1 MANGLAWGTAA
12 KIAAREMR
20 HSRGKFLFVVLSV
33 AIGVAALTG
42 VRGFSASFRATLLD
56 RARSIM
62 AADLAAKS
70 IQQTTPE
77 ELKGLEG
84 IRATGVEMTTVT
96 EMMSMAASPSAMMPL
111 LVSLKAVDPA
121 LYPFYGEIELSP
133 AMSLKA
139 ALGPGSVAVGD
150 DLLLRTGLRVGDNVR
165 VGGKTFRIAATVVD
179 EPDRLS
185 GNFEAGPRV
194 LISREALDATG
205 LLAPGNHATERVLFK
220 LPPPGDGRPVSD
232 AAVAA
237 LKTKVAALL
246 PEAQVTDYRE
256 TNPSLTE
263 GLDRATSLLSLMS
276 LVALVLGAVGVAM
289 AMRAHLQQRLD
300 TIAIMKSLGARSG
313 QIMKIYLLQTLLLG
327 LAGGLLGV
335 LLGVAVQL
343 AFPLVLGK
351 LINVPTQLHLQP
363 RAIFAGLGAGL
374 LTTLLFTL
382 PPLLDIR
389 NVRPSLILRRDTE
402 PEFGDDDGGVSF
414 ARRVLGRLPW
424 VALALAVTV
433 VSVVVVSRH
442 WPGHSLELLLEGIC
456 LFAAAGFGPAIWSWV
471 RRKPVQAGSFLLILA
486 GIAAIATRLSDSAEV
501 GRVFSVGLVIV
512 LLVLLAA
519 SAAVLWGLKFFLNRT
534 RLHLPSALRHG
545 LANLYRPG
553 NPSAA
558 LLAALG
564 MGVMQIMTVYLV
576 QQAVVN
582 ELHITSAPNL
592 PNVFLV
598 DIARTEIDGIQSVLK
613 AQPGVTTEPEL
624 VPMVGARVEAIDGVT
639 AAEAR
644 ERADAERE
652 QAQGPERNERRRRRM
667 PRGVNLTWAESVP
680 VGTKVVSGE
689 WWKAGERGPELAISQ
704 QEADWLGVKLGST
717 IIFAVEDQQIAATV
731 VALTKDDGR
740 HLFGRAQFTL
750 PKAAL
755 DGLPAV
761 WSGGVH
767 VQPERVGELQRALYT
782 AYPTVTVI
790 NVAQAMET
798 VRAVVIQ
805 ITYVIQFLAA
815 FSIFAGVVILASSI
829 AGTKYRRIR
838 EVVVLKTLGA
848 TRGRIATIFSIEF
861 AVLGLV
867 AGVVGIGFA
876 NLITRTILHQ
886 MNVAFKAQLL
896 LNFTALTG
904 VAALTVATG
913 WMASHRILEQ
923 KPLEVLREE

>member
-20 HSRGKFLFVVLSV
+20 HSRGKFLFVILSV

-96 EMMSMAASPSAMMPL
+96 EMMSMAASPQSMMPL

-133 AMSLKA
+133 AMGLKA

-150 DLLLRTGLRVGDNVR
+150 DLLLRTGLHVGDNVR
-165 VGGKTFRIAATVVD
+165 VGGKLFRIAATVVD

-205 LLAPGNHATERVLFK
+205 LLAPGNHATERLLFK
-220 LPPPGDGRPVSD
+220 LPPPTDGRPVSD

-246 PEAQVTDYRE
+246 PEAQITDYRE

-351 LINVPTQLHLQP
+351 LINVPTELHLQW
-363 RAIFAGLGAGL
+363 RAIFTGLGAGL

-389 NVRPSLILRRDTE
+389 GVRPSLILRRDTE
-402 PEFGDDDGGVSF
+402 PEFGDDGGGMSL

-456 LFAAAGFGPAIWSWV
+456 LFAAAGFGPVIWNWV
-471 RRKPVQAGSFLLILA
+471 RRKPVQAGSFLLIIA
-486 GIAAIATRLSDSAEV
+486 GIALIATTLSDSAEV
-501 GRVFSVGLVIV
+501 GRVFSVGLAIV

-564 MGVMQIMTVYLV
+564 MGVMQIMLVFLV
-576 QQAVVN
+576 QRAVVN

-598 DIARTEIDGIQSVLK
+598 DIANSEIDGIQRVLK
-613 AQPGVTTEPEL
+613 AQPGVTTQPEL

-652 QAQGPERNERRRRRM
+652 QAQGTERNARRRRM
-667 PRGVNLTWAESVP
+667 PRSVNLTWAEDVP
-680 VGTKVVSGE
+680 VGTKVVAGE

-704 QEADWLGVKLGST
+704 QEAQWLGVKLGST

-731 VALTKDDGR
+731 VALTKDDGQ

-755 DGLPAV
+755 DGLPVV

-767 VQPERVGELQRALYT
+767 VTPERVGELQRALYT

-867 AGVVGIGFA
+867 SGVVGIGFA

-886 MNVAFKAQLL
+886 MNVAYQAQLL
-896 LNFTALTG
+896 LNFSALAG

>member
-20 HSRGKFLFVVLSV
+20 HTRGKFLFVILSV

-62 AADLAAKS
+62 AADLAARTNEQPTPNEMKS
-70 IQQTTPE
+70 LE
-77 ELKGLEG
+77 E
-84 IRATGVEMTTVT
+84 IRAGGVQTTTVT
-96 EMMSMAASPSAMMPL
+96 EMMSMAASPSSMMPV

-121 LYPFYGEIELSP
+121 LYPFYGEITLAP
-133 AMSLKA
+133 AMSLKS

-150 DLLLRTGLRVGDNVR
+150 DLLLRTGLHVGDDVR
-165 VGGKTFRIAATVVD
+165 VGGETFRIAATVVD

-194 LISREALDATG
+194 LISRAALDATG
-205 LLAPGNHATERVLFK
+205 LLGPGNHATERVLFK
-220 LPPPGDGRPVSD
+220 LPPPSDGRPVSD

-237 LKTKVAALL
+237 LKTNVAALL

-335 LLGVAVQL
+335 LMGVAVQL

-351 LINVPTQLHLQP
+351 LINVPTELHLQP
-363 RAIFAGLGAGL
+363 RAILVGLGAGL

-389 NVRPSLILRRDTE
+389 GVRPSLILRRDTE
-402 PEFGDDDGGVSF
+402 SETGDDGKTSF
-414 ARRVLGRLPW
+414 LRRVLARLPW

-433 VSVVVVSRH
+433 VSAVVVRRH

-456 LFAAAGFGPAIWSWV
+456 LFAAAGFGPAIWNWT
-471 RRKPVQAGSFLLILA
+471 RRKPMQAGSFLLIIG
-486 GIAAIATRLSDSAEV
+486 GIAVIATTLSDSAEV

-576 QQAVVN
+576 QRAVVN

-598 DIARTEIDGIQSVLK
+598 DIANSEIDGIQRVLK
-613 AQPGVTTEPEL
+613 AQPGVTTQPEL
-624 VPMVGARVEAIDGVT
+624 VPMVAARVEAIDGVT
-639 AAEAR
+639 QAEAR
-644 ERADAERE
+644 AKADEERAQA
-652 QAQGPERNERRRRRM
+652 QAQGTPRNARRRRM
-667 PRGVNLTWAESVP
+667 PRGVNLTWAEEVP

-689 WWKAGERGPELAISQ
+689 WWKAGERRPQLAISQ
-704 QEADWLGVKLGST
+704 QQADCLGMKLGST
-717 IIFAVEDQQIAATV
+717 IVFSVEDTKIAATV
-731 VALTKDDGR
+731 VALTKDDGQ

-755 DGLPAV
+755 DGLPVV

-767 VQPERVGELQRALYT
+767 VDPAKVGELQRSLYV

-790 NVAQAMET
+790 NVAQALET

-829 AGTKYRRIR
+829 AGTKYRRTR

-867 AGVVGIGFA
+867 AGMVGIGFA
-876 NLITRTILHQ
+876 NLIVRTLLLQ
-886 MNVAFKAQLL
+886 MNVAYKAQLL
-896 LNFTALTG
+896 LNFSALAG

-913 WMASHRILEQ
+913 WMASHRILEK

>member
-1 MANGLAWGTAA
+1 
-12 KIAAREMR
+12 
-20 HSRGKFLFVVLSV
+20 
-33 AIGVAALTG
+33 
-42 VRGFSASFRATLLD
+42 VRGFSASFRTTLLD

-62 AADLAAKS
+62 AADLAARTN
-70 IQQTTPE
+70 QPPDTE
-77 ELKGLEG
+77 EQKGLEE
-84 IRATGVEMTTVT
+84 IRAGGVQMTTVT
-96 EMMSMAASPSAMMPL
+96 EMMSMAASPSAMMPV

-121 LYPFYGEIELSP
+121 MYPFYGEITLAP
-133 AMSLKA
+133 AMGLKD

-150 DLLLRTGLRVGDNVR
+150 DLLLRTGLREGDDVR

-194 LISREALDATG
+194 LISRAALDATG
-205 LLAPGNHATERVLFK
+205 LLAPGNHATERLLFK
-220 LPPPGDGRPVSD
+220 MPQTADGRPVSD

-237 LKTKVAALL
+237 LKARLTALL
-246 PEAQVTDYRE
+246 PEAQIADYRE
-256 TNPSLTE
+256 TNPALTE

-327 LAGGLLGV
+327 LAGGVLGV

-351 LINVPTQLHLQP
+351 LINVPTQMHLQW
-363 RAIFAGLGAGL
+363 RAIFAGLGAGM

-389 NVRPSLILRRDTE
+389 GVRPSLILRRAVEDN
-402 PEFGDDDGGVSF
+402 DDPFIAAV
-414 ARRVLGRLPW
+414 W
-424 VALALAVTV
+424 KKITKNMTQILATA
-433 VSVVVVSRH
+433 
-442 WPGHSLELLLEGIC
+442 
-456 LFAAAGFGPAIWSWV
+456 
-471 RRKPVQAGSFLLILA
+471 LILA
-486 GIAAIATRLSDSAEV
+486 GIAGIAMTLSDSSFV
-501 GRVFSVGLVIV
+501 GGVFSIGLVVV

-519 SAAVLWGLKFFLNRT
+519 SAAVLWGLKVFLNRT
-534 RLHLPSALRHG
+534 RLHLPSAIRHG

-564 MGVMQIMTVYLV
+564 MGVMQMMTVYLV
-576 QQAVVN
+576 QRAVVD
-582 ELHITSAPNL
+582 ELHIASAPNM

-598 DIARTEIDGIQSVLK
+598 DIAQTEIEGMRAVLK
-613 AQPGVTTEPEL
+613 AQPGVTTQPEL
-624 VPMVGARVEAIDGVT
+624 VPMVAARVEAVDGVT
-639 AAEAR
+639 QAEAR
-644 ERADAERE
+644 AKAETEKRP
-652 QAQGPERNERRRRRM
+652 AQGMPRSGRRHM
-667 PRGVNLTWAESVP
+667 PRGVNLTWAEEVP

-689 WWKAGERGPELAISQ
+689 WWKAGERRAELAVSEQ
-704 QEADWLGVKLGST
+704 QAEWLGVKLGST
-717 IIFAVEDQQIAATV
+717 IAFAAQDTKIVATV
-731 VALTKDDGR
+731 VALTKDDGQ
-740 HLFGRAQFTL
+740 HVFGRAQFTL

-755 DGLPAV
+755 DGLPVV
-761 WSGGVH
+761 WAGGVH
-767 VQPERVGELQRALYT
+767 VTPARVGELQRALYA

-790 NVAQAMET
+790 NVAQALET
-798 VRAVVIQ
+798 VRSVVVQ
-805 ITYVIQFLAA
+805 VTYVIQFLAA

-829 AGTKYRRIR
+829 AGTKYRRTR

-848 TRGRIATIFSIEF
+848 TRGRIAAIFSIEF

-876 NLITRTILHQ
+876 NLIVRSLLHQ
-886 MNVAFKAQLL
+886 MSVAYRVQWL
-896 LNFTALTG
+896 LNLGALAG
-904 VAALTVATG
+904 VAMLTVATG
-913 WMASHRILEQ
+913 WVASHRTLGQ

>member
-1 MANGLAWGTAA
+1 MANGLAWGSAA
-12 KIAAREMR
+12 KIASREMR
-20 HSRGKFLFVVLSV
+20 SSRGKFLFVILSV

-42 VRGFSASFRATLLD
+42 VRGFSASFRFTLLD

-62 AADLAAKS
+62 AGDLAAKTNE
-70 IQQTTPE
+70 QPTPNE
-77 ELKGLEG
+77 MKGLDE
-84 IRATGVEMTTVT
+84 IRAGGVQMTTVT
-96 EMMSMAASPSAMMPL
+96 EMMSMAASPSSMNPL

-121 LYPFYGEIELSP
+121 LYPFYGDVDLAP
-133 AMSLKA
+133 AMGLKA

-150 DLLLRTGLRVGDNVR
+150 DLLLRLGLHVGDPLK
-165 VGGKTFRIAATVVD
+165 VGGQTFRIAATVVN

-194 LISREALDATG
+194 LISRDALDTTG
-205 LLAPGNHATERVLFK
+205 LLGPGNHATQRLLFK
-220 LPPPGDGRPVSD
+220 LPLPGDGRPVSD
-232 AAVAA
+232 TAVAA
-237 LKTKVAALL
+237 LKTKITDLL
-246 PEAQVTDYRE
+246 PEAQITDYRE

-351 LINVPTQLHLQP
+351 LINVPTVYHIQP
-363 RAIFAGLGAGL
+363 RAIFAGLGAGM

-389 NVRPSLILRRDTE
+389 RVRPILILRRAVEDN
-402 PEFGDDDGGVSF
+402 DDPF
-414 ARRVLGRLPW
+414 IA
-424 VALALAVTV
+424 ALWKKINHNIAQILAT
-433 VSVVVVSRH
+433 
-442 WPGHSLELLLEGIC
+442 
-456 LFAAAGFGPAIWSWV
+456 A
-471 RRKPVQAGSFLLILA
+471 LILV
-486 GIAAIATRLSDSAEV
+486 GLVFIAMTLSDSLVV
-501 GRVFSVGLVIV
+501 GQRFSEGLVGV

-519 SAAVLWGLKFFLNRT
+519 SAAVLRGLKFFLNRT

-576 QQAVVN
+576 QRAVVN
-582 ELHITSAPNL
+582 ELHISSAPNL

-598 DIARTEIDGIQSVLK
+598 DIANTEIDGMRALLK
-613 AQPGVTTEPEL
+613 TQPGVTTQPELLPLVSARVLTIDGKTTEEARAEAAARAEEAGNEPEQRRG
-624 VPMVGARVEAIDGVT
+624 PGEG
-639 AAEAR
+639 R
-644 ERADAERE
+644 ER
-652 QAQGPERNERRRRRM
+652 GPGRRM
-667 PRGVNLTWAESVP
+667 QRTVSLTWAEDLP
-680 VGTKVVSGE
+680 PGTTVVEGV
-689 WWKAGERGPELAISQ
+689 WWKQGERKPEVAIAQ
-704 QEADWLGVKLGST
+704 QQANRMGAKLGST
-717 IIFAVEDQQIAATV
+717 ITFAVQDQQISATV
-731 VALTKDDGR
+731 VALTKANGQ
-740 HLFGRAQFTL
+740 HVFSRAEYTL

-755 DGLPAV
+755 DGLPVV

-767 VQPERVGELQRALYT
+767 VQPERVGELQRALY
-782 AYPTVTVI
+782 AVYPTVTVI
-790 NVAQAMET
+790 NVAQALET
-798 VRAVVIQ
+798 VRTVVIQ

-848 TRGRIATIFSIEF
+848 TRGRIAAIFSIEF

-876 NLITRTILHQ
+876 NLIARTLLHQ
-886 MNVAFKAQLL
+886 MNVAYKAQLL
-896 LNFTALTG
+896 LNFSALAG

-913 WMASHRILEQ
+913 WIASHRILQQ

>member
-1 MANGLAWGTAA
+1 MANGLAWGSAA
-12 KIAAREMR
+12 KIASREMR
-20 HSRGKFLFVVLSV
+20 SSRGKFLFVILSV

-42 VRGFSASFRATLLD
+42 VRGFSASFRFTLLD

-62 AADLAAKS
+62 AGDLAAKMNE
-70 IQQTTPE
+70 QPTPNE
-77 ELKGLEG
+77 RKGLDE
-84 IRATGVEMTTVT
+84 IRAGGVQMTTVT
-96 EMMSMAASPSAMMPL
+96 EMMSMAASPSSMNPL

-121 LYPFYGEIELSP
+121 LYPFYGDVDLAP
-133 AMSLKA
+133 AMGLKT
-139 ALGPGSVAVGD
+139 ALGPGTVAVGD
-150 DLLLRTGLRVGDNVR
+150 DLLVRLGLHVGDPLK
-165 VGGKTFRIAATVVD
+165 VGGQTFRIAATVVN

-194 LISREALDATG
+194 LISRDALQATG
-205 LLAPGNHATERVLFK
+205 LLAPGNHATERLLFK

-232 AAVAA
+232 TAVAA
-237 LKTKVAALL
+237 LKAKITTLL
-246 PEAQVTDYRE
+246 PEAQITDYRE

-327 LAGGLLGV
+327 LAGGVLGV

-351 LINVPTQLHLQP
+351 LINVPTQYHIQP
-363 RAIFAGLGAGL
+363 RAIFAGLGAGV

-389 NVRPSLILRRDTE
+389 SVRPILILRRAVE
-402 PEFGDDDGGVSF
+402 EIDDPFIAALWKKINHNIAQILATALILVG
-414 ARRVLGRLPW
+414 L
-424 VALALAVTV
+424 VAIAMTLSD
-433 VSVVVVSRH
+433 SVVV
-442 WPGHSLELLLEGIC
+442 G
-456 LFAAAGFGPAIWSWV
+456 
-471 RRKPVQAGSFLLILA
+471 RR
-486 GIAAIATRLSDSAEV
+486 
-501 GRVFSVGLVIV
+501 FSEGLVGV

-519 SAAVLWGLKFFLNRT
+519 SAAVLRGLKFFLNRT

-576 QQAVVN
+576 QRAVVN
-582 ELHITSAPNL
+582 ELHISSAPNL

-598 DIARTEIDGIQSVLK
+598 DIANPEIEGMRALLK
-613 AQPGVTTEPEL
+613 AQPGVTTQPEL
-624 VPMVGARVEAIDGVT
+624 LPLVSARVLLIDGKT
-639 AAEAR
+639 TEEARAEAQA
-644 ERADAERE
+644 RADEAGSETD
-652 QAQGPERNERRRRRM
+652 QG
-667 PRGVNLTWAESVP
+667 
-680 VGTKVVSGE
+680 
-689 WWKAGERGPELAISQ
+689 RGPEQRRGRGPGQRRQRIVSLTWTEELPPGTTVVEGAWWKPGERKPEVAIAQ
-704 QEADWLGVKLGST
+704 QQANRMGAKLGSAIT
-717 IIFAVEDQQIAATV
+717 FAVQDQQIAATV
-731 VALTKDDGR
+731 VALTKANGQ
-740 HLFGRAQFTL
+740 HVFSRAEYTL
-750 PKAAL
+750 PKSAL
-755 DGLPAV
+755 DGLPVV

-767 VQPERVGELQRALYT
+767 VQPERVGELQRALYA

-790 NVAQAMET
+790 NVAQALET

-876 NLITRTILHQ
+876 NLITRTLLHQ
-886 MNVAFKAQLL
+886 MNVAYKAQLL
-896 LNFTALTG
+896 LNFSALAG

-913 WMASHRILEQ
+913 WIASHRILQQ

>member
-1 MANGLAWGTAA
+1 
-12 KIAAREMR
+12 
-20 HSRGKFLFVVLSV
+20 
-33 AIGVAALTG
+33 
-42 VRGFSASFRATLLD
+42 
-56 RARSIM
+56 
-62 AADLAAKS
+62 
-70 IQQTTPE
+70 
-77 ELKGLEG
+77 
-84 IRATGVEMTTVT
+84 
-96 EMMSMAASPSAMMPL
+96 
-111 LVSLKAVDPA
+111 
-121 LYPFYGEIELSP
+121 
-133 AMSLKA
+133 
-139 ALGPGSVAVGD
+139 
-150 DLLLRTGLRVGDNVR
+150 
-165 VGGKTFRIAATVVD
+165 
-179 EPDRLS
+179 
-185 GNFEAGPRV
+185 
-194 LISREALDATG
+194 
-205 LLAPGNHATERVLFK
+205 
-220 LPPPGDGRPVSD
+220 
-232 AAVAA
+232 
-237 LKTKVAALL
+237 
-246 PEAQVTDYRE
+246 
-256 TNPSLTE
+256 
-263 GLDRATSLLSLMS
+263 
-276 LVALVLGAVGVAM
+276 
-289 AMRAHLQQRLD
+289 
-300 TIAIMKSLGARSG
+300 MKSLGARSG

-343 AFPLVLGK
+343 AFPMVLGK
-351 LINVPTQLHLQP
+351 LINVPTELHLQW
-363 RAIFAGLGAGL
+363 RAIFTGLGAGI

-389 NVRPSLILRRDTE
+389 GIRPSLILRRDTE
-402 PEFGDDDGGVSF
+402 SDFGDDGGLSL

-424 VALALAVTV
+424 VALALVVTM
-433 VSVVVVSRH
+433 VSVVVVGRH

-486 GIAAIATRLSDSAEV
+486 GIALIATTLSDSAEV

-564 MGVMQIMTVYLV
+564 MGVMQIMLVFLV
-576 QQAVVN
+576 QRAVVN
-582 ELHITSAPNL
+582 ELHITSEPNL

-598 DIARTEIDGIQSVLK
+598 DIANSEIDGIQRVLK
-613 AQPGVTTEPEL
+613 AQPGVTTQPEL

-644 ERADAERE
+644 AKADEERAQE
-652 QAQGPERNERRRRRM
+652 QAQGTPRNVRRRRM
-667 PRGVNLTWAESVP
+667 PRSVNLTWAESVP

-717 IIFAVEDQQIAATV
+717 ITFAVEDQQIAATV

-755 DGLPAV
+755 DGLPVV

-767 VQPERVGELQRALYT
+767 VTPERVGELQRALYA

-848 TRGRIATIFSIEF
+848 TRGRIAAIFSIEF

-886 MNVAFKAQLL
+886 MNVAYQAQLL
-896 LNFTALTG
+896 LNFSALAG

-913 WMASHRILEQ
+913 WMASYRILEQ

>member
-1 MANGLAWGTAA
+1 
-12 KIAAREMR
+12 
-20 HSRGKFLFVVLSV
+20 
-33 AIGVAALTG
+33 
-42 VRGFSASFRATLLD
+42 
-56 RARSIM
+56 
-62 AADLAAKS
+62 
-70 IQQTTPE
+70 
-77 ELKGLEG
+77 
-84 IRATGVEMTTVT
+84 
-96 EMMSMAASPSAMMPL
+96 
-111 LVSLKAVDPA
+111 
-121 LYPFYGEIELSP
+121 
-133 AMSLKA
+133 
-139 ALGPGSVAVGD
+139 
-150 DLLLRTGLRVGDNVR
+150 
-165 VGGKTFRIAATVVD
+165 
-179 EPDRLS
+179 
-185 GNFEAGPRV
+185 
-194 LISREALDATG
+194 
-205 LLAPGNHATERVLFK
+205 
-220 LPPPGDGRPVSD
+220 
-232 AAVAA
+232 
-237 LKTKVAALL
+237 
-246 PEAQVTDYRE
+246 
-256 TNPSLTE
+256 
-263 GLDRATSLLSLMS
+263 
-276 LVALVLGAVGVAM
+276 
-289 AMRAHLQQRLD
+289 
-300 TIAIMKSLGARSG
+300 
-313 QIMKIYLLQTLLLG
+313 
-327 LAGGLLGV
+327 
-335 LLGVAVQL
+335 
-343 AFPLVLGK
+343 
-351 LINVPTQLHLQP
+351 
-363 RAIFAGLGAGL
+363 
-374 LTTLLFTL
+374 LLFTL

-389 NVRPSLILRRDTE
+389 GIRPSLILRRDTE
-402 PEFGDDDGGVSF
+402 SDFGDDGGLSL

-424 VALALAVTV
+424 VALALVVTM
-433 VSVVVVSRH
+433 VSVVVVGRH

-486 GIAAIATRLSDSAEV
+486 GIALIATTLSDSAEV

-564 MGVMQIMTVYLV
+564 MGVMQIMLVFLV
-576 QQAVVN
+576 QRAVVN
-582 ELHITSAPNL
+582 ELHITSEPNL

-598 DIARTEIDGIQSVLK
+598 DIANSEIDGIQRVLK
-613 AQPGVTTEPEL
+613 AQPGVTTQPEL

-644 ERADAERE
+644 AKADEERAQE
-652 QAQGPERNERRRRRM
+652 QAQGTPRNVRRRRM
-667 PRGVNLTWAESVP
+667 PRSVNLTWAESVP

-717 IIFAVEDQQIAATV
+717 ITFAVEDQQIAATV

-755 DGLPAV
+755 DGLPVV

-767 VQPERVGELQRALYT
+767 VTPERVGELQRALYA

-848 TRGRIATIFSIEF
+848 TRGRIAAIFSIEF

-886 MNVAFKAQLL
+886 MNVAYQAQLL
-896 LNFTALTG
+896 LNFSALAG

-913 WMASHRILEQ
+913 WMASYRILEQ

>member
-20 HSRGKFLFVVLSV
+20 HSRGKFLFVILSV

-77 ELKGLEG
+77 EMKGLEG
-84 IRATGVEMTTVT
+84 IRAGGVEMTTVT
-96 EMMSMAASPSAMMPL
+96 EMMSMAAPPQSMMPV

-121 LYPFYGEIELSP
+121 LYPFYGEISLAP
-133 AMSLKA
+133 AMGLKT

-150 DLLLRTGLRVGDNVR
+150 DLLLRLGLHVGDDVR
-165 VGGKTFRIAATVVD
+165 VGGQTFRIAATVVD

-220 LPPPGDGRPVSD
+220 LPPPSDGRPVSD

-237 LKTKVAALL
+237 LKTKIAALL
-246 PEAQVTDYRE
+246 PEAQITDYRE

-351 LINVPTQLHLQP
+351 LINVPTELHMQW
-363 RAIFAGLGAGL
+363 RAIFTGLGAGM

-389 NVRPSLILRRDTE
+389 GVRPSLILRRAVEDN
-402 PEFGDDDGGVSF
+402 DDPFIAAVWKKITKN
-414 ARRVLGRLPW
+414 AAQIVATAVILG
-424 VALALAVTV
+424 
-433 VSVVVVSRH
+433 
-442 WPGHSLELLLEGIC
+442 
-456 LFAAAGFGPAIWSWV
+456 
-471 RRKPVQAGSFLLILA
+471 
-486 GIAAIATRLSDSAEV
+486 GIAAIATTLSDSAVV
-501 GRVFSVGLVIV
+501 GRVFSLGLVGV

-564 MGVMQIMTVYLV
+564 MGVMQIMLVFLV
-576 QQAVVN
+576 QRAVVN

-598 DIARTEIDGIQSVLK
+598 DIANSEIDGIQRVLK
-613 AQPGVTTEPEL
+613 AQPGVTTQPEL
-624 VPMVGARVEAIDGVT
+624 VPMVGARVEAMDGVT

-644 ERADAERE
+644 AKADEERAQE
-652 QAQGPERNERRRRRM
+652 QAQGTPRNARRRRM
-667 PRGVNLTWAESVP
+667 PRSVNLTWAEAVP
-680 VGTKVVSGE
+680 VGTKVVAGE

-704 QEADWLGVKLGST
+704 QEAQWLGVKLGST
-717 IIFAVEDQQIAATV
+717 ITFAVEDQQIAATV
-731 VALTKDDGR
+731 VALTKDDGQ

-755 DGLPAV
+755 DGLPVV

-767 VQPERVGELQRALYT
+767 VTPERVGELQRALYA

-876 NLITRTILHQ
+876 NLITRTLLHQ
-886 MNVAFKAQLL
+886 MNVAYQAQLL
-896 LNFTALTG
+896 LNFSALAG

>member
-20 HSRGKFLFVVLSV
+20 HSRGKFLFVILSV
-33 AIGVAALTG
+33 AIGVAALSG
-42 VRGFSASFRATLLD
+42 VRGFSASFRTTLLD

-62 AADLAAKS
+62 AADLAARTN
-70 IQQTTPE
+70 QPPDTE
-77 ELKGLEG
+77 EQKGLDE
-84 IRATGVEMTTVT
+84 IRAGGVQMTTVT
-96 EMMSMAASPSAMMPL
+96 EMMSMAASPSAMMPV

-121 LYPFYGEIELSP
+121 MYPFYGEITLAP
-133 AMSLKA
+133 AMGLKD

-150 DLLLRTGLRVGDNVR
+150 DLLLRTGLREGDDVR

-194 LISREALDATG
+194 LISRAALDATG
-205 LLAPGNHATERVLFK
+205 LLAPGNHATERLLFK
-220 LPPPGDGRPVSD
+220 MPQTADGRPVSD

-237 LKTKVAALL
+237 LKARLTALL
-246 PEAQVTDYRE
+246 PEAQIADYRE
-256 TNPSLTE
+256 TNPALTE

-327 LAGGLLGV
+327 LAGGVLGV

-351 LINVPTQLHLQP
+351 LINVPTQMHLQW
-363 RAIFAGLGAGL
+363 RAIFAGLGAGM

-389 NVRPSLILRRDTE
+389 GVRPSLILRRAVEDN
-402 PEFGDDDGGVSF
+402 DDPFIAAV
-414 ARRVLGRLPW
+414 W
-424 VALALAVTV
+424 KKITKNMTQILATA
-433 VSVVVVSRH
+433 
-442 WPGHSLELLLEGIC
+442 
-456 LFAAAGFGPAIWSWV
+456 
-471 RRKPVQAGSFLLILA
+471 LILA
-486 GIAAIATRLSDSAEV
+486 GIAGIAMTLSDSSFV
-501 GRVFSVGLVIV
+501 GGVFSIGLVVV

-519 SAAVLWGLKFFLNRT
+519 SAAVLWGLKVFLNRT
-534 RLHLPSALRHG
+534 RLHLPSAIRHG

-564 MGVMQIMTVYLV
+564 MGVMQMMTVYLV
-576 QQAVVN
+576 QRAVVD
-582 ELHITSAPNL
+582 ELHIASAPNM

-598 DIARTEIDGIQSVLK
+598 DIAQTEIEGMRAVLK
-613 AQPGVTTEPEL
+613 AQPGVTTQPEL
-624 VPMVGARVEAIDGVT
+624 VPMVAARVEAVDGVT
-639 AAEAR
+639 QAEAR
-644 ERADAERE
+644 AKAETEKRP
-652 QAQGPERNERRRRRM
+652 AQGMPRSGRRHM
-667 PRGVNLTWAESVP
+667 PRGVNLTWAEEVP

-689 WWKAGERGPELAISQ
+689 WWKAGERRAELAVSEQ
-704 QEADWLGVKLGST
+704 QAEWLGVKLGST
-717 IIFAVEDQQIAATV
+717 IAFAAQDTKIVATV
-731 VALTKDDGR
+731 VALTKDDGQ
-740 HLFGRAQFTL
+740 HVFGRAQFTL

-755 DGLPAV
+755 DGLPVV
-761 WSGGVH
+761 WAGGVH
-767 VQPERVGELQRALYT
+767 VTPARVGELQRALYA

-790 NVAQAMET
+790 NVAQALET
-798 VRAVVIQ
+798 VRSVVVQ
-805 ITYVIQFLAA
+805 VTYVIQFLAA

-829 AGTKYRRIR
+829 AGTKYRRTR

-848 TRGRIATIFSIEF
+848 TRGRIAAIFSIEF

-876 NLITRTILHQ
+876 NLIVRSLLHQ
-886 MNVAFKAQLL
+886 MSVAYRVQWL
-896 LNFTALTG
+896 LNLGALAG
-904 VAALTVATG
+904 VAMLTVATG
-913 WMASHRILEQ
+913 WVASHRTLGQ

>member
-20 HSRGKFLFVVLSV
+20 HSRGKFLFVILSV

-62 AADLAAKS
+62 AADLAARTNE
-70 IQQTTPE
+70 QPTPN
-77 ELKGLEG
+77 ELKSLDAIGAG
-84 IRATGVEMTTVT
+84 GVQMTTVT
-96 EMMSMAASPSAMMPL
+96 EMVSMAASPQSMMPV

-121 LYPFYGEIELSP
+121 VYPFYGEIELAP
-133 AMSLKA
+133 AMGLKT

-150 DLLLRTGLRVGDNVR
+150 DLLLRTGLHVGDDVR
-165 VGGKTFRIAATVVD
+165 VGGKTFRIAATVVN

-185 GNFEAGPRV
+185 GAFSAGPRV

-232 AAVAA
+232 AAVAD
-237 LKTKVAALL
+237 LKAKVAALL

-343 AFPLVLGK
+343 VFPLVLGK
-351 LINVPTQLHLQP
+351 LINVPTELHLQW
-363 RAIFAGLGAGL
+363 RAIITGLGAGM

-389 NVRPSLILRRDTE
+389 GVRPSLILRRAVEDS
-402 PEFGDDDGGVSF
+402 DDPFIAAVWKKI
-414 ARRVLGRLPW
+414 AKNAAQIVATAVILG
-424 VALALAVTV
+424 
-433 VSVVVVSRH
+433 
-442 WPGHSLELLLEGIC
+442 
-456 LFAAAGFGPAIWSWV
+456 
-471 RRKPVQAGSFLLILA
+471 
-486 GIAAIATRLSDSAEV
+486 GIAAIATTLSDSAVV
-501 GRVFSVGLVIV
+501 GRVFSLGLVIV

-564 MGVMQIMTVYLV
+564 MGVMQIMLVFLV
-576 QQAVVN
+576 QRAVVN

-598 DIARTEIDGIQSVLK
+598 DIANSEIDGIQRVLK
-613 AQPGVTTEPEL
+613 AQPGVTTQPEL
-624 VPMVGARVEAIDGVT
+624 VPMVGARVEAMDGVT

-644 ERADAERE
+644 ERADAERGQA
-652 QAQGPERNERRRRRM
+652 QAQGTPRNGRRRRM
-667 PRGVNLTWAESVP
+667 PRSVNLTWSEAVP
-680 VGTKVVSGE
+680 VGTKVVAGE

-704 QEADWLGVKLGST
+704 QEAQWLGVKLGST
-717 IIFAVEDQQIAATV
+717 ITFAVEDKQIAATV
-731 VALTKDDGR
+731 VALTKDDGQ

-755 DGLPAV
+755 DGLPVV

-767 VQPERVGELQRALYT
+767 VTPERVGELQRALYA

-886 MNVAFKAQLL
+886 MNVAYQAQLL
-896 LNFTALTG
+896 LNFSALAG
-904 VAALTVATG
+904 VAMLTVATG

>member
-1 MANGLAWGTAA
+1 
-12 KIAAREMR
+12 
-20 HSRGKFLFVVLSV
+20 
-33 AIGVAALTG
+33 
-42 VRGFSASFRATLLD
+42 
-56 RARSIM
+56 
-62 AADLAAKS
+62 
-70 IQQTTPE
+70 
-77 ELKGLEG
+77 
-84 IRATGVEMTTVT
+84 
-96 EMMSMAASPSAMMPL
+96 MMPV

-121 LYPFYGEIELSP
+121 LYPFYGEITLAP
-133 AMSLKA
+133 AMGLKT
-139 ALGPGSVAVGD
+139 ALGPESVVVGD
-150 DLLLRTGLRVGDNVR
+150 DLLLRLGLHVGDALKL
-165 VGGKTFRIAATVVD
+165 GGQTFRIAATVVD

-205 LLAPGNHATERVLFK
+205 LLGPGNHATERLLFK

-232 AAVAA
+232 AAVAD
-237 LKTKVAALL
+237 LKTKLTALL
-246 PEAQVTDYRE
+246 PEAQITDYRE

-289 AMRAHLQQRLD
+289 AMRAHLQLKLD

-313 QIMKIYLLQTLLLG
+313 QIMKIYLLQTLVLG
-327 LAGGLLGV
+327 LAGGVLGV

-351 LINVPTQLHLQP
+351 LINVPTQYHIQP
-363 RAIFAGLGAGL
+363 RAIFAGLGAGM

-389 NVRPSLILRRDTE
+389 SVRPILILRRAVE
-402 PEFGDDDGGVSF
+402 EIDDPF
-414 ARRVLGRLPW
+414 IA
-424 VALALAVTV
+424 ALWKKINKNMAQILAT
-433 VSVVVVSRH
+433 
-442 WPGHSLELLLEGIC
+442 G
-456 LFAAAGFGPAIWSWV
+456 
-471 RRKPVQAGSFLLILA
+471 LILA
-486 GIAAIATRLSDSAEV
+486 GLVLIAMTLSDSVVV
-501 GRVFSVGLVIV
+501 GQRFSEGLVGV

-519 SAAVLWGLKFFLNRT
+519 SAAVLRGLKFFLNRT

-576 QQAVVN
+576 QRAVVN
-582 ELHITSAPNL
+582 ELHISSAPNL

-598 DIARTEIDGIQSVLK
+598 DIANTEIDGMRALLK
-613 AQPGVTTEPEL
+613 AQPGVTTQPELLPLVSARVLTIDGKTTEEARAEAAARADEAGSEPEQRRG
-624 VPMVGARVEAIDGVT
+624 PDEGRAR
-639 AAEAR
+639 
-644 ERADAERE
+644 
-652 QAQGPERNERRRRRM
+652 GPGRRM
-667 PRGVNLTWAESVP
+667 QRTVSLTWAEELP
-680 VGTKVVSGE
+680 PGTTVVEGA
-689 WWKAGERGPELAISQ
+689 WWQAGERRPQVAIAQ
-704 QEADWLGVKLGST
+704 QQAQRMGAKLGST
-717 IIFAVEDQQIAATV
+717 ITFAVQDQQIAATV
-731 VALTKDDGR
+731 VALTKANGQ
-740 HLFGRAQFTL
+740 HVFSRAEYTL

-755 DGLPAV
+755 DGLPVV

-767 VQPERVGELQRALYT
+767 VQPEHVSELQRALYV

-790 NVAQAMET
+790 NVAQALET

-876 NLITRTILHQ
+876 NLITHTLLHQ
-886 MNVAFKAQLL
+886 MNLAYKAQLL
-896 LNFTALTG
+896 LNFSALAG

-913 WMASHRILEQ
+913 WIASHRILQQ

>member
-20 HSRGKFLFVVLSV
+20 HSRGKFLFVILSV

-84 IRATGVEMTTVT
+84 IRAGGVEMTTVT
-96 EMMSMAASPSAMMPL
+96 EMMSMAAPPQSMMPV

-121 LYPFYGEIELSP
+121 LYPFYGEISLAP
-133 AMSLKA
+133 AMGLKT

-150 DLLLRTGLRVGDNVR
+150 DLLLRLGLHVGDNVR
-165 VGGKTFRIAATVVD
+165 VGGKLFRIAATVVD

-220 LPPPGDGRPVSD
+220 LPPPSDGRPVSD

-237 LKTKVAALL
+237 LKTKIAALL
-246 PEAQVTDYRE
+246 PEAQITDYRE

-343 AFPLVLGK
+343 AFPLVLGR
-351 LINVPTQLHLQP
+351 LINVPTELHLQW
-363 RAIFAGLGAGL
+363 RAIFTGLGAGM

-389 NVRPSLILRRDTE
+389 GVRPSLILRRAVEDS
-402 PEFGDDDGGVSF
+402 DDPFIAAVWKKITKN
-414 ARRVLGRLPW
+414 AAQIVATAVILG
-424 VALALAVTV
+424 
-433 VSVVVVSRH
+433 
-442 WPGHSLELLLEGIC
+442 
-456 LFAAAGFGPAIWSWV
+456 
-471 RRKPVQAGSFLLILA
+471 
-486 GIAAIATRLSDSAEV
+486 GIAAIATTLSDSAVV
-501 GRVFSVGLVIV
+501 GRVFSLGLVIV

-564 MGVMQIMTVYLV
+564 MGVMQIMLVFLV
-576 QQAVVN
+576 QRAVVN

-592 PNVFLV
+592 PNVFMV
-598 DIARTEIDGIQSVLK
+598 DIANSEIDGIQRVLK
-613 AQPGVTTEPEL
+613 AQPGVTTQPEL
-624 VPMVGARVEAIDGVT
+624 VPMVGARVEAMDGVT

-644 ERADAERE
+644 AKADEERAQE
-652 QAQGPERNERRRRRM
+652 QAQGTPRNARRRRM
-667 PRGVNLTWAESVP
+667 PRSVNLTWSEAVP
-680 VGTKVVSGE
+680 VGTKVVAGE
-689 WWKAGERGPELAISQ
+689 WWKASERGPELAISQ
-704 QEADWLGVKLGST
+704 QEAQWLGVKLGST
-717 IIFAVEDQQIAATV
+717 ITFAVEDQQIAATV
-731 VALTKDDGR
+731 VALTKDDGQ

-755 DGLPAV
+755 DGLPVV

-767 VQPERVGELQRALYT
+767 VTPERVGELQRALYA

-876 NLITRTILHQ
+876 NLITRTLLHQ
-886 MNVAFKAQLL
+886 MNVAYQAQLL
-896 LNFTALTG
+896 LNFSALAG

>member
-20 HSRGKFLFVVLSV
+20 HSRGKFLFVILSV

-84 IRATGVEMTTVT
+84 IRAGGVEMTTVT
-96 EMMSMAASPSAMMPL
+96 EMMSMAAPPQSMMPV

-121 LYPFYGEIELSP
+121 LYPFYGEISLAP
-133 AMSLKA
+133 AMGLKT

-150 DLLLRTGLRVGDNVR
+150 DLLLRLGLHVGDNVR
-165 VGGKTFRIAATVVD
+165 VGGKLFRIAATVVD

-220 LPPPGDGRPVSD
+220 LPPPSDGRPVSD

-237 LKTKVAALL
+237 LKTKIAALL
-246 PEAQVTDYRE
+246 PEAQITDYRE

-343 AFPLVLGK
+343 AFPLVLGR
-351 LINVPTQLHLQP
+351 LINVPTELHMQW
-363 RAIFAGLGAGL
+363 RAIFTGLGAGM

-389 NVRPSLILRRDTE
+389 GVRPSLILRRAVEDS
-402 PEFGDDDGGVSF
+402 DDPFIAAVWKKITKN
-414 ARRVLGRLPW
+414 AAQIVATAVILG
-424 VALALAVTV
+424 
-433 VSVVVVSRH
+433 
-442 WPGHSLELLLEGIC
+442 
-456 LFAAAGFGPAIWSWV
+456 
-471 RRKPVQAGSFLLILA
+471 
-486 GIAAIATRLSDSAEV
+486 GIAAIATTLSDSAVV
-501 GRVFSVGLVIV
+501 GRVFSLGLVIV

-564 MGVMQIMTVYLV
+564 MGVMQIMLVFLV
-576 QQAVVN
+576 QRAVVN

-592 PNVFLV
+592 PNVFMV
-598 DIARTEIDGIQSVLK
+598 DIANSEIDGIQRVLK
-613 AQPGVTTEPEL
+613 AQPGVTTQPEL
-624 VPMVGARVEAIDGVT
+624 VPMVGARVEAMDGVT

-644 ERADAERE
+644 AKADEERAQE
-652 QAQGPERNERRRRRM
+652 QAQGTPRNARRRRM
-667 PRGVNLTWAESVP
+667 PRSVNLTWSEAVP
-680 VGTKVVSGE
+680 VGTKVVAGE
-689 WWKAGERGPELAISQ
+689 WWKASERGPELAISQ
-704 QEADWLGVKLGST
+704 QEAQWLGVKLGST
-717 IIFAVEDQQIAATV
+717 ITFAVEDQQIAATV
-731 VALTKDDGR
+731 VALTKDDGQ

-755 DGLPAV
+755 DGLPVV

-767 VQPERVGELQRALYT
+767 VTPERVGELQRALYA

-876 NLITRTILHQ
+876 NLITRTLLHQ
-886 MNVAFKAQLL
+886 MNVAYQAQLL
-896 LNFTALTG
+896 LNFSALAG

>member
-20 HSRGKFLFVVLSV
+20 HSRGKFLFVILSV

-96 EMMSMAASPSAMMPL
+96 EMMSMAAPPQSMMPL

-133 AMSLKA
+133 AMGLKA

-150 DLLLRTGLRVGDNVR
+150 DLLLRTGLHVGDNVR
-165 VGGKTFRIAATVVD
+165 VGGKLFRIAATVVD

-205 LLAPGNHATERVLFK
+205 LLAPGNHATERLLFK
-220 LPPPGDGRPVSD
+220 LPPPTDGRPVSD

-246 PEAQVTDYRE
+246 PEAQITDYRE

-351 LINVPTQLHLQP
+351 LINVPTELHLQW
-363 RAIFAGLGAGL
+363 RAIFTGLGAGL

-389 NVRPSLILRRDTE
+389 GVRPSLILRRDTE
-402 PEFGDDDGGVSF
+402 PEFGDDGGGMSL

-456 LFAAAGFGPAIWSWV
+456 LFAAAGFGPAIWNWV
-471 RRKPVQAGSFLLILA
+471 RRKPVQAGSFLLIIA
-486 GIAAIATRLSDSAEV
+486 GIALIATTLSDSAEV
-501 GRVFSVGLVIV
+501 GRVFSVGLAIV

-553 NPSAA
+553 NPSSA

-564 MGVMQIMTVYLV
+564 MGVMQIMLVFLV
-576 QQAVVN
+576 QRAVVN

-598 DIARTEIDGIQSVLK
+598 DIANSEIDGIQRVLK
-613 AQPGVTTEPEL
+613 AQPGVTTQPEL

-652 QAQGPERNERRRRRM
+652 QAQGTERNARRRRM
-667 PRGVNLTWAESVP
+667 PRSVNLTWAEDVP
-680 VGTKVVSGE
+680 VGTKVVAGE

-704 QEADWLGVKLGST
+704 QEAQWLGVKLGST

-731 VALTKDDGR
+731 VALTKDDGQ

-755 DGLPAV
+755 DGLPVV

-767 VQPERVGELQRALYT
+767 VTPERVGELQRALYT

-867 AGVVGIGFA
+867 SGVVGIGFA

-886 MNVAFKAQLL
+886 MNVAYQAQLL
-896 LNFTALTG
+896 LNFSALAG

>member
-1 MANGLAWGTAA
+1 MANGLAWGSAA
-12 KIAAREMR
+12 KIALREMR
-20 HSRGKFLFVVLSV
+20 HSRAKFLFVILSV
-33 AIGVAALTG
+33 AVGVAALTG
-42 VRGFSASFRATLLD
+42 VRGFSASFRFSLLD

-62 AADLAAKS
+62 AADLAARTNE
-70 IQQTTPE
+70 QPTPNE
-77 ELKGLEG
+77 RKGLDE
-84 IRATGVEMTTVT
+84 IRSTGVQMTTVT
-96 EMMSMAASPSAMMPL
+96 EMMSMAASPSSMNPL

-133 AMSLKA
+133 AMGLKT

-150 DLLLRTGLRVGDNVR
+150 DLLLRTGLHVGDALK
-165 VGGKTFRIAATVVD
+165 VGEQTFRIAATVVD

-194 LISREALDATG
+194 LISREALETTG
-205 LLAPGNHATERVLFK
+205 LLGPGNHATERLLFK

-237 LKTKVAALL
+237 LKAKITALL
-246 PEAQVTDYRE
+246 PEAQITDYRE

-313 QIMKIYLLQTLLLG
+313 QIMKIYLLQTMLLG

-351 LINVPTQLHLQP
+351 LINVPTQYHIQP
-363 RAIFAGLGAGL
+363 RAIFAGLGAGV

-389 NVRPSLILRRDTE
+389 SVRPILILRRAVE
-402 PEFGDDDGGVSF
+402 EIDDPF
-414 ARRVLGRLPW
+414 IA
-424 VALALAVTV
+424 ALWKKINHNIAQILAT
-433 VSVVVVSRH
+433 
-442 WPGHSLELLLEGIC
+442 
-456 LFAAAGFGPAIWSWV
+456 A
-471 RRKPVQAGSFLLILA
+471 LILA
-486 GIAAIATRLSDSAEV
+486 GLVAIAMTLSDSVQV
-501 GRVFSVGLVIV
+501 GKWFSVGLVGV

-519 SAAVLWGLKFFLNRT
+519 SAAVLRGLKFFLNRT

-576 QQAVVN
+576 QRAVVN
-582 ELHITSAPNL
+582 ELHISSAPNL

-598 DIARTEIDGIQSVLK
+598 DIANKEIDGIRSVLK
-613 AQPGVTTEPEL
+613 AQPGVTTQPEL
-624 VPMVGARVEAIDGVT
+624 LPLVSARVLLIDGKT
-639 AAEAR
+639 TEEARAEAQA
-644 ERADAERE
+644 RAEEAGNESEPGR
-652 QAQGPERNERRRRRM
+652 GPGEGRQRGPGRRM
-667 PRGVNLTWAESVP
+667 QRSVSLTWSENMP
-680 VGTKVVSGE
+680 PGTTVVEGA
-689 WWKAGERGPELAISQ
+689 WWKPGERKPEVAIAQ
-704 QEADWLGVKLGST
+704 QQANRMGAKLGST
-717 IIFAVEDQQIAATV
+717 ITFAVQDQQIVATV
-731 VALTKDDGR
+731 VALTKANGQ
-740 HLFGRAQFTL
+740 HVFSRAEYTL
-750 PKAAL
+750 PKTAL
-755 DGLPAV
+755 DGLPVV

-767 VQPERVGELQRALYT
+767 VLPERVGELQRALYA

-790 NVAQAMET
+790 NVAQALET

-876 NLITRTILHQ
+876 NLITRTLLHQ
-886 MNVAFKAQLL
+886 MNVAYKSQLL
-896 LNFTALTG
+896 LNFSALAG

-913 WMASHRILEQ
+913 WIASHRILEQ

>member
-20 HSRGKFLFVVLSV
+20 HSRGKFLFVILSV

-84 IRATGVEMTTVT
+84 IRADGVQMTTVT
-96 EMMSMAASPSAMMPL
+96 EMMSMAASPQSMMPL

-121 LYPFYGEIELSP
+121 LYPFYGEIELAP
-133 AMSLKA
+133 AMGLKT

-150 DLLLRTGLRVGDNVR
+150 DLLLRTGLHVGDDVR
-165 VGGKTFRIAATVVD
+165 VGGKLFRIAATVVD

-220 LPPPGDGRPVSD
+220 LPPPSDGRPVSD

-237 LKTKVAALL
+237 LKTKIAALL
-246 PEAQVTDYRE
+246 PEAQITDYRE

-343 AFPLVLGK
+343 AFPSVLGR
-351 LINVPTQLHLQP
+351 LINVPTELHMQW
-363 RAIFAGLGAGL
+363 RAIFTGLGAGL

-389 NVRPSLILRRDTE
+389 GVRPSLILRRAVEDN
-402 PEFGDDDGGVSF
+402 DDPFIAAVWKKITKN
-414 ARRVLGRLPW
+414 AAQIVATAVILG
-424 VALALAVTV
+424 
-433 VSVVVVSRH
+433 
-442 WPGHSLELLLEGIC
+442 
-456 LFAAAGFGPAIWSWV
+456 
-471 RRKPVQAGSFLLILA
+471 
-486 GIAAIATRLSDSAEV
+486 GIAAIATTLSDSAVV
-501 GRVFSVGLVIV
+501 GRVFSLGLVIV

-519 SAAVLWGLKFFLNRT
+519 AAAVLWGLKFFLNRT

-564 MGVMQIMTVYLV
+564 MGVMQIMLVFLV
-576 QQAVVN
+576 QRAVVN

-598 DIARTEIDGIQSVLK
+598 DIANSEIDGIQRVLK
-613 AQPGVTTEPEL
+613 AQPGVTTQPEL
-624 VPMVGARVEAIDGVT
+624 VPMVGARVEAMDGVT

-644 ERADAERE
+644 ERADAERGQA
-652 QAQGPERNERRRRRM
+652 QAQGTPRNGRRRRM
-667 PRGVNLTWAESVP
+667 PRSVNLTWSEAVP

-704 QEADWLGVKLGST
+704 QEAQWLGVKLGST
-717 IIFAVEDQQIAATV
+717 ITFGVEDQQIAATV
-731 VALTKDDGR
+731 VALTKDDGQ

-755 DGLPAV
+755 DGLPVV
-761 WSGGVH
+761 WS
-767 VQPERVGELQRALYT
+767 
-782 AYPTVTVI
+782 
-790 NVAQAMET
+790 
-798 VRAVVIQ
+798 
-805 ITYVIQFLAA
+805 AA
-815 FSIFAGVVILASSI
+815 C
-829 AGTKYRRIR
+829 
-838 EVVVLKTLGA
+838 
-848 TRGRIATIFSIEF
+848 
-861 AVLGLV
+861 
-867 AGVVGIGFA
+867 
-876 NLITRTILHQ
+876 
-886 MNVAFKAQLL
+886 M
-896 LNFTALTG
+896 
-904 VAALTVATG
+904 
-913 WMASHRILEQ
+913 
-923 KPLEVLREE
+923 

>member
-20 HSRGKFLFVVLSV
+20 HSRGKFLFVILSV
-33 AIGVAALTG
+33 AIGVAALSG
-42 VRGFSASFRATLLD
+42 VRGFSASFRTTLLD

-62 AADLAAKS
+62 AADLAARTN
-70 IQQTTPE
+70 QPPDTE
-77 ELKGLEG
+77 EQKGLEE
-84 IRATGVEMTTVT
+84 IRAGGVQMTTVT
-96 EMMSMAASPSAMMPL
+96 EMMSMAASPSAMMPV

-121 LYPFYGEIELSP
+121 MYPFYGEITLAP
-133 AMSLKA
+133 AMGLKD

-150 DLLLRTGLRVGDNVR
+150 DLLLRTGLREGDDVR

-194 LISREALDATG
+194 LISRAALDATG
-205 LLAPGNHATERVLFK
+205 LLAPGNHATERLLFK
-220 LPPPGDGRPVSD
+220 MPQTADGRPVSD

-237 LKTKVAALL
+237 LKARLTALL
-246 PEAQVTDYRE
+246 PEAQITDYRE
-256 TNPSLTE
+256 TNPALTE

-327 LAGGLLGV
+327 LAGGVLGV

-351 LINVPTQLHLQP
+351 LINVPTQMHLQW
-363 RAIFAGLGAGL
+363 RAIFAGLGAGM

-389 NVRPSLILRRDTE
+389 GVRPSLILRRAVEDN
-402 PEFGDDDGGVSF
+402 DDPFIAAV
-414 ARRVLGRLPW
+414 W
-424 VALALAVTV
+424 KKITKNMTQILATA
-433 VSVVVVSRH
+433 
-442 WPGHSLELLLEGIC
+442 
-456 LFAAAGFGPAIWSWV
+456 
-471 RRKPVQAGSFLLILA
+471 LILA
-486 GIAAIATRLSDSAEV
+486 GIAGIAMTLSDSSFV
-501 GRVFSVGLVIV
+501 GGVFSIGLVVV

-519 SAAVLWGLKFFLNRT
+519 SAAVLWGLKVFLNRT
-534 RLHLPSALRHG
+534 RLHLPSAIRHG

-564 MGVMQIMTVYLV
+564 MGVMQMMTVYLV
-576 QQAVVN
+576 QRAVVD
-582 ELHITSAPNL
+582 ELHIASAPNM

-598 DIARTEIDGIQSVLK
+598 DIAQTEIEGMRAVLK
-613 AQPGVTTEPEL
+613 AQPGVTTQPEL
-624 VPMVGARVEAIDGVT
+624 VPMVAARVEAVDGVT
-639 AAEAR
+639 QAEAR
-644 ERADAERE
+644 AKAETEKRP
-652 QAQGPERNERRRRRM
+652 AQGMPRSGRRHM
-667 PRGVNLTWAESVP
+667 PRGVNLTWAEEVP

-689 WWKAGERGPELAISQ
+689 WWKAGERRAELAVSEQ
-704 QEADWLGVKLGST
+704 QAEWLGVKLGST
-717 IIFAVEDQQIAATV
+717 IAFAAQDTKIVATV
-731 VALTKDDGR
+731 VALTKDDGQ
-740 HLFGRAQFTL
+740 HVFGRAQFTL

-755 DGLPAV
+755 DGLPVV
-761 WSGGVH
+761 WAGGVH
-767 VQPERVGELQRALYT
+767 VTPVKMGELQRALYA

-790 NVAQAMET
+790 NVAQALET
-798 VRAVVIQ
+798 VRAVVVQ
-805 ITYVIQFLAA
+805 VTYVIQFLAA

-829 AGTKYRRIR
+829 AGTKYRRTR

-848 TRGRIATIFSIEF
+848 TRGRIAAIFSIEF

-876 NLITRTILHQ
+876 NLIVRSLLHQ
-886 MNVAFKAQLL
+886 MSVAYRVQWL
-896 LNFTALTG
+896 LNLGALAG
-904 VAALTVATG
+904 VAMLTVATG
-913 WMASHRILEQ
+913 WVASHRTLGQ

>member
-1 MANGLAWGTAA
+1 M
-12 KIAAREMR
+12 
-20 HSRGKFLFVVLSV
+20 
-33 AIGVAALTG
+33 
-42 VRGFSASFRATLLD
+42 
-56 RARSIM
+56 
-62 AADLAAKS
+62 
-70 IQQTTPE
+70 
-77 ELKGLEG
+77 
-84 IRATGVEMTTVT
+84 
-96 EMMSMAASPSAMMPL
+96 
-111 LVSLKAVDPA
+111 
-121 LYPFYGEIELSP
+121 
-133 AMSLKA
+133 
-139 ALGPGSVAVGD
+139 
-150 DLLLRTGLRVGDNVR
+150 
-165 VGGKTFRIAATVVD
+165 
-179 EPDRLS
+179 
-185 GNFEAGPRV
+185 
-194 LISREALDATG
+194 
-205 LLAPGNHATERVLFK
+205 
-220 LPPPGDGRPVSD
+220 
-232 AAVAA
+232 
-237 LKTKVAALL
+237 
-246 PEAQVTDYRE
+246 
-256 TNPSLTE
+256 
-263 GLDRATSLLSLMS
+263 
-276 LVALVLGAVGVAM
+276 
-289 AMRAHLQQRLD
+289 
-300 TIAIMKSLGARSG
+300 
-313 QIMKIYLLQTLLLG
+313 
-327 LAGGLLGV
+327 
-335 LLGVAVQL
+335 GVAVQL

-351 LINVPTQLHLQP
+351 LINVPTELHLQP
-363 RAIFAGLGAGL
+363 RAILVGLGAGL

-389 NVRPSLILRRDTE
+389 GVRPSLILRRDTE
-402 PEFGDDDGGVSF
+402 SETGDDGKTSF
-414 ARRVLGRLPW
+414 LRRVLARLPW

-433 VSVVVVSRH
+433 VSAVVVRRH

-456 LFAAAGFGPAIWSWV
+456 LFAAAGFGPAIWNWT
-471 RRKPVQAGSFLLILA
+471 RRKPMQAGSFLLIIG
-486 GIAAIATRLSDSAEV
+486 GIAVIATTLSDSAEV

-576 QQAVVN
+576 QRAVVN

-598 DIARTEIDGIQSVLK
+598 DIANSEIDGIQRVLK
-613 AQPGVTTEPEL
+613 AQPGVTTQPEL
-624 VPMVGARVEAIDGVT
+624 VPMVGARVEAMDGVT

-644 ERADAERE
+644 AKADEERAQEL
-652 QAQGPERNERRRRRM
+652 AQGTERNARRRRM
-667 PRGVNLTWAESVP
+667 PRSVNLTWSEAVP

-689 WWKAGERGPELAISQ
+689 WWKAGERGPKLAISQ
-704 QEADWLGVKLGST
+704 QEAQWLGVKLGST
-717 IIFAVEDQQIAATV
+717 IVFAAGDQQIPATV
-731 VALTKDDGR
+731 VALTKDDGQ
-740 HLFGRAQFTL
+740 HLFGRAQFTM

-755 DGLPAV
+755 DGLPVV

-767 VQPERVGELQRALYT
+767 VTPERVGELQRALYT

-876 NLITRTILHQ
+876 NLITRTMLHQ
-886 MNVAFKAQLL
+886 MNVAYQAQLL
-896 LNFTALTG
+896 LNFSALAG

>member
-1 MANGLAWGTAA
+1 
-12 KIAAREMR
+12 
-20 HSRGKFLFVVLSV
+20 
-33 AIGVAALTG
+33 
-42 VRGFSASFRATLLD
+42 
-56 RARSIM
+56 
-62 AADLAAKS
+62 
-70 IQQTTPE
+70 
-77 ELKGLEG
+77 
-84 IRATGVEMTTVT
+84 
-96 EMMSMAASPSAMMPL
+96 
-111 LVSLKAVDPA
+111 
-121 LYPFYGEIELSP
+121 
-133 AMSLKA
+133 
-139 ALGPGSVAVGD
+139 
-150 DLLLRTGLRVGDNVR
+150 
-165 VGGKTFRIAATVVD
+165 
-179 EPDRLS
+179 
-185 GNFEAGPRV
+185 
-194 LISREALDATG
+194 
-205 LLAPGNHATERVLFK
+205 
-220 LPPPGDGRPVSD
+220 
-232 AAVAA
+232 
-237 LKTKVAALL
+237 
-246 PEAQVTDYRE
+246 
-256 TNPSLTE
+256 
-263 GLDRATSLLSLMS
+263 
-276 LVALVLGAVGVAM
+276 
-289 AMRAHLQQRLD
+289 
-300 TIAIMKSLGARSG
+300 
-313 QIMKIYLLQTLLLG
+313 
-327 LAGGLLGV
+327 
-335 LLGVAVQL
+335 
-343 AFPLVLGK
+343 
-351 LINVPTQLHLQP
+351 
-363 RAIFAGLGAGL
+363 
-374 LTTLLFTL
+374 
-382 PPLLDIR
+382 
-389 NVRPSLILRRDTE
+389 
-402 PEFGDDDGGVSF
+402 
-414 ARRVLGRLPW
+414 
-424 VALALAVTV
+424 
-433 VSVVVVSRH
+433 
-442 WPGHSLELLLEGIC
+442 
-456 LFAAAGFGPAIWSWV
+456 V
-471 RRKPVQAGSFLLILA
+471 RRKPVQAGSFLLIIA
-486 GIAAIATRLSDSAEV
+486 GIALIATTLSDSAEV

-564 MGVMQIMTVYLV
+564 MGVMQIMLVFLV
-576 QQAVVN
+576 QRAVVN

-598 DIARTEIDGIQSVLK
+598 DIANSEIDGIQRVLK
-613 AQPGVTTEPEL
+613 AQPGVTTQPEL

-644 ERADAERE
+644 AKADEERAQE
-652 QAQGPERNERRRRRM
+652 QAQGTPRNVRRRRM
-667 PRGVNLTWAESVP
+667 PRSVNLTWAESVP

-717 IIFAVEDQQIAATV
+717 ITFAVEDQQIAATV

-755 DGLPAV
+755 DGLPVV

-767 VQPERVGELQRALYT
+767 VTPERVGELQRALYA

-848 TRGRIATIFSIEF
+848 TRGRIAAIFSIEF

-886 MNVAFKAQLL
+886 MNVAYQAQLL
-896 LNFTALTG
+896 LNFSALAG

-913 WMASHRILEQ
+913 WMASYRILEQ